1 MIMKKLFTITLGI
14 LLTATVYAQT
24 FNKAIGG
31 ATDVTI
37 SNSGNVFVVGTSK
50 QIFKYDFNENKF
62 KLHSVAD
69 RKAKTI
75 AGNEDWN
82 YLLTTDGRMYRSY
95 ARYSR
100 RIDPLG
106 YVPLKDIYVGKNNDL
121 WGINAKGMIQK
132 YSSGWRPFSI
142 AGNDNKKVC
151 VNNSG
156 RVFSIKN
163 NNTIWEYYNGRA
175 RKLPGGGT
183 DITYDHAQNKFYVLG
198 TSKRIFVWSPVRK
211 NWELVKNTRNDF
223 RSIAAYNGK
232 IWGTTTRNEIFSTA
246 NIRTNNTTSNS
257 GSYKLKITLVSLE
270 ATKVW
275 DADGKDDY
283 LLHFEPTLKLNGRE
297 QFLKYKKYGR
307 IGNLIDKYGPRN
319 ALYIRRTKEQRDH
332 ANVQIHARKNVK
344 ERIGNSGIFEIP
356 KNYRIT
362 DSGTDFTIKIVMDEV
377 SDKTVRIGNKN
388 ARFNLKEILNYL
400 LDKTKRGDYKCEAN
414 GFCEMGAGYELVKL
428 ERDNQKRLVANYFM
442 GYEKKGKIGFV
453 GYAETIA
460 YVKFIFELVD

>member
-14 LLTATVYAQT
+14 LLTATAYAQT

-31 ATDVTI
+31 ATDVAI
-37 SNSGNVFVVGTSK
+37 SNSGNIFVVGTSK

-69 RKAKTI
+69 RKVKAI
-75 AGNEDWN
+75 AANEDWN

-95 ARYSR
+95 ARDSR

-121 WGINAKGMIQK
+121 WGINSKGMVQR
-132 YSSGWRPFSI
+132 YYSGWRPFSI
-142 AGNDNKKVC
+142 AGSDNKKVC

-183 DITYDHAQNKFYVLG
+183 DITYDHAQNKLYVLG
-198 TSKRIFVWSPVRK
+198 TSKRIFVWSPVRN

-362 DSGTDFTIKIVMDEV
+362 DSGTDFNVKVVIDEV
-377 SDKTVRIGNKN
+377 SDKTIRVRNKN
-388 ARFNLKEILNYL
+388 AKFNLKEILNYL
-400 LDKTKRGDYKCEAN
+400 LNKTRKTNYKCDIK
-414 GFCEMGAGYELVKL
+414 GWCEMGAGYDLVKL
-428 ERDNQKRLVANYFM
+428 ERENQKAVAVNYVS
-442 GYEKKGKIGFV
+442 GYKTKGQISLV
-453 GYAETIA
+453 GYAETSLN
-460 YVKFIFELVD
+460 VKFVFELVD